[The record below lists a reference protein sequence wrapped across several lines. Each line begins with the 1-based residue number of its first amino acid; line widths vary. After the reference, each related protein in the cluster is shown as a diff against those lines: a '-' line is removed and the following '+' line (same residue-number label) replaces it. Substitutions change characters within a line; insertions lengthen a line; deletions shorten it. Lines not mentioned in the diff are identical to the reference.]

1 MTRSESA
8 APAVDLAEVKRL
20 VDALEADLAQVQGGS
35 KDVQA
40 LRDEVEAL
48 RAVLQG
54 EPADEAVAP
63 QLHKVHSSLD
73 DLIDSIEAAA
83 LVPAD
88 YVARIGRLLGL

>member
-1 MTRSESA
+1 MTSPDKA
-8 APAVDLAEVKRL
+8 AAAVDLSEVKRL
-20 VDALEADLAQVQGGS
+20 VDALEADLAQVQSGS

-48 RAVLQG
+48 REVLQG
-54 EPADEAVAP
+54 ADAGSVVAP
-63 QLHKVHSSLD
+63 QLQKVHSSLD

-88 YVARIGRLLGL
+88 YVARIGRLLGM

>member
-1 MTRSESA
+1 MTSTSNSG
-8 APAVDLAEVKRL
+8 PAIDLAEVQRL
-20 VDALEADLAQVQGGS
+20 VDALESDLAQVQSGS

-54 EPADEAVAP
+54 ADTASAVTP

-88 YVARIGRLLGL
+88 YIARIGRLLGM